1 VCDATEVS
9 KLTITTPAVCT
20 ACSRKYVHLVR
31 GGITTAEELAA
42 SGDDLAC
49 EPSAKR
55 LFKFMRPDSVGAFR
69 ACVTVWLCGCVCV
82 AVVVWLWLYG
92 CVAPGVSQSRTSV
105 VQAKDRGRSR
115 RGSANAQLPPCRS
128 SSRWM

>member
-1 VCDATEVS
+1 MCDATEVS

-69 ACVTVWLCGCVCV
+69 ACVTVWLGGWVAGWLCV
-82 AVVVWLWLYG
+82 AVVVWL
-92 CVAPGVSQSRTSV
+92 C
-105 VQAKDRGRSR
+105 RSR
-115 RGSANAQLPPCRS
+115 CLTVTHLGCAGKGSRS
-128 SSRWM
+128 KSERKRKRAAAAVS